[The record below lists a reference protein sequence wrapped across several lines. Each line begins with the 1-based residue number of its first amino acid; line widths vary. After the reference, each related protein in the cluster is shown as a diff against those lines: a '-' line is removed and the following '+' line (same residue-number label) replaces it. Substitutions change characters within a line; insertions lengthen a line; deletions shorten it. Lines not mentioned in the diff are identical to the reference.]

1 MLNYQTLNEAL
12 FDNASDQRTVTY
24 IEGRD
29 DEQVITYA
37 QLYER
42 ALAMLGRLQQL
53 GLEPGDELIILTR
66 SNPDFID
73 AFWGAVLGGIVPV
86 PVAVGISDEHRAK
99 LYKIFGKLQRP
110 WLFTDADNLARLK
123 KFAES
128 HDMSGDYTWL
138 EQRTL
143 KLDELQGEPPAGKPH
158 TPKAEDV
165 AFIQF
170 SSGSTSDPK
179 GVVLTHRNILTN
191 LNAIAEGAGYTEQ
204 DISLSWM
211 PLTHDMGLIGF
222 HLNMVA
228 CNMSQCLIPT
238 DLFSRRPLIWWQK
251 ASEKKATVLCS
262 PNFGYK
268 HFLKALGD
276 KKLDGVDLSHVRVL
290 YNGAEPI
297 SVTLIEQFMDV
308 MQEYGLRREVMFT
321 VYGLA
326 EATLAVAFPV
336 QGEMYRAIH
345 LDRHQLRLDDQVTY
359 VDTTHPDAVSFA
371 IEGQPVQDMQVKITD
386 EKNRALKPNHIGDVQ
401 IKGPSVTAGYYL
413 NEQANHAALTG
424 DGWLNTGDQGLLTEN
439 NELVIT
445 GRTKEIIFANG
456 LNYYPHDI
464 EHIALQCDKL
474 ELGKVVAFGVRQ
486 PDQQEDE
493 LLIFILHRGDLN
505 DFLGLSREV
514 THIINEQTGL
524 DIAHMI
530 PVKRIPKT
538 TSGKL
543 QRRLLGDDYLKGE
556 YDEVLRELKQLDT
569 AAHAGEDSDLSPT
582 EQEVMSICHEVLKEK
597 QLHLHDNF
605 FDVGISSLALAE
617 IHQRIDDKHPGLIDV
632 VDLFEYQTIAEV
644 SALIDQKKGS

>member
-1 MLNYQTLNEAL
+1 MLNYQTLNDAL
-12 FDNASDQRTVTY
+12 LDNASEQRTITY
-24 IEGRD
+24 IEGKD
-29 DEQVITYA
+29 TEQVISYR
-37 QLYER
+37 QLHQQ
-42 ALAMLGRLQQL
+42 ALEMLYQLQQK
-53 GLEPGDELIILTR
+53 GLQSGDELILLTR
-66 SNPDFID
+66 SNPHFID

-86 PVAVGISDEHRAK
+86 PVAVGISDEHRSK
-99 LYKIFGKLQRP
+99 LFKIFNKLQRP
-110 WLFTDADNLARLK
+110 YLFTDAENLERLK
-123 KFAES
+123 KFAEA
-128 HDMSGDYTWL
+128 HGMVADYAYL

-143 KLDELQGEPPAGKPH
+143 LIDELSDSSEQGEPHSPQAD
-158 TPKAEDV
+158 DV

-179 GVVLTHRNILTN
+179 GVVLTHRNIITN
-191 LNAIAEGAGYTEQ
+191 LNAIATGAGYTND

-276 KKLDGVDLSHVRVL
+276 KTLDNVELSHVRVL

-297 SVTLIEQFMDV
+297 SVSLIEQFLDV
-308 MQEYGLRREVMFT
+308 MKDYGLQRETMFT

-326 EATLAVAFPV
+326 EATLAVAFPP

-345 LDRHQLRLDDQVTY
+345 LDRHKLRLDDEVTY

-371 IEGQPVQDMQVKITD
+371 IEGKAVRDIEIKVTD
-386 EKNRALKPNHIGDVQ
+386 ETNNTLPANHIGDVQ
-401 IKGPSVTAGYYL
+401 IKGPSVTSGYYL

-439 NELVIT
+439 GELVIT

-464 EHIALQCDKL
+464 ENIALHCEQL

-493 LLIFILHRGDLN
+493 LLIFILYRGDLAE
-505 DFLGLSREV
+505 FLPLARQV
-514 THIINEQTGL
+514 THIVNEQTGL
-524 DIAHMI
+524 DISHVI

-543 QRRLLGDDYLKGE
+543 QRRLLGDDYLNGE
-556 YDEVLRELKQLDT
+556 FDDALRQLQQLDDQ
-569 AAHAGEDSDLSPT
+569 AHAGEDDNLTPT
-582 EQEVMSICHEVLKEK
+582 EQEVKAICDEVLKDK
-597 QLHLHDNF
+597 QLHRDDNF

-617 IHQRIDDKHPGLIDV
+617 IHQRIDDKYPDLIDV
-632 VDLFEYQTIAEV
+632 VDLFEYQTIAEI
-644 SALIDQKKGS
+644 SAFMDKKKVA

>member
-12 FDNASDQRTVTY
+12 IGNASDQRTVTY

-29 DEQVITYA
+29 SEQVISYR
-37 QLYER
+37 QLHEQ
-42 ALAMLGRLQQL
+42 ALRMLGRLQTA
-53 GLEPGDELIILTR
+53 GLKAGDELIILTR

-86 PVAVGISDEHRAK
+86 PVAVGISDEHRSK
-99 LYKIFGKLQRP
+99 LYKIFNKLERP
-110 WLFTDADNLARLK
+110 WLFTDADNLERLK
-123 KFAES
+123 KFAEAHEMAS
-128 HDMSGDYTWL
+128 DYAFV

-143 KLDELQGEPPAGKPH
+143 LQDQLDQPHEAGQPH
-158 TPKAEDV
+158 TPQPEDV

-191 LNAIAEGAGYTEQ
+191 LNAIAEGAGYTDT

-268 HFLKALGD
+268 HFLKSLGD
-276 KKLDGVDLSHVRVL
+276 KQLENVDLSHVRVL

-297 SVTLIEQFMDV
+297 SVTLIEQFLEV
-308 MQEYGLRREVMFT
+308 MQDYGLRREVMFT

-326 EATLAVAFPV
+326 EATLAVAFPS
-336 QGEMYRAIH
+336 QGEMYRAVH
-345 LDRHQLRLDDQVTY
+345 LDRHKLRLDDQVTF

-371 IEGQPVQDMQVKITD
+371 IEGPPVRDMQIKITD
-386 EKNRALKPNHIGDVQ
+386 ERNGTLPENHIGDVQ
-401 IKGPSVTAGYYL
+401 IKGPSVTAGYYR
-413 NEQANHAALTG
+413 NEAANHVALTG
-424 DGWLNTGDQGLLTEN
+424 DGWLNTGDQGFLTEN

-456 LNYYPHDI
+456 LNYYPHDL
-464 EHIALQCDKL
+464 ENIALQCEQL
-474 ELGKVVAFGVRQ
+474 ELGKVVAYGVRQ
-486 PDQQEDE
+486 PDEQEDE
-493 LLIFILHRGDLN
+493 LLIFILYRGDLAG
-505 DFLGLSREV
+505 FLPLAREV

-524 DIAHMI
+524 DIAHVI

-556 YDEVLRELKQLDT
+556 YDSVLQALQQQDNAL
-569 AAHAGEDSDLSPT
+569 HAGEDDDLNPT
-582 EQEVMSICHEVLKEK
+582 EREIKTICDEVLTDKP
-597 QLHLHDNF
+597 LHLHDNF

-632 VDLFEYQTIAEV
+632 VDLFEYQTIAEL
-644 SALIDQKKGS
+644 AAFMDQKRAG

>member
-12 FDNASDQRTVTY
+12 LDNASDERSLTY

-29 DEQVITYA
+29 DEQCVTYR
-37 QLYER
+37 QLHEQ
-42 ALAMLGRLQQL
+42 ALKMLGRLQKL
-53 GLEPGDELIILTR
+53 GLEAGDELIIFTR
-66 SNPDFID
+66 SNPRFIE
-73 AFWGAVLGGIVPV
+73 AFWGSVLGGIVPV
-86 PVAVGISDEHRAK
+86 PVAVGISDEHRSK
-99 LYKIFGKLQRP
+99 LYKIFNKLQRSY
-110 WLFTDADNLARLK
+110 LFTDSENLQRLK
-123 KFAES
+123 KFAEAHGMVS
-128 HDMSGDYTWL
+128 DYAWL
-138 EQRTL
+138 EERTIL
-143 KLDELQGEPPAGKPH
+143 LDQEDVSADTGRTHSPQPD
-158 TPKAEDV
+158 DV

-179 GVVLTHRNILTN
+179 GVVLTHRNIITN

-222 HLNMVA
+222 HLNMLA

-276 KKLDGVDLSHVRVL
+276 KKLEAVDLSHVRVL

-297 SVTLIEQFMDV
+297 SVSLIEQFLDV
-308 MQEYGLRREVMFT
+308 MQEYGLKRETMFT

-336 QGEMYRAIH
+336 QGEMYRAVH
-345 LDRHQLRLDDQVTY
+345 LDRHKLRLDDQITY

-371 IEGQPVQDMQVKITD
+371 IEGRPVRDMQVKITD
-386 EKNRALKPNHIGDVQ
+386 ENNRSLPADHIGDVQ

-413 NEQANHAALTG
+413 NEEANHAALTG
-424 DGWLNTGDQGLLTEN
+424 EGWLNTGDQGFLTEN
-439 NELVIT
+439 SELVIT

-493 LLIFILHRGDLN
+493 LLIFILHRGELAE
-505 DFLGLSREV
+505 FLPLSREV

-524 DIAHMI
+524 DIAHVI

-543 QRRLLGDDYLKGE
+543 QRRLLGDDYLNGE
-556 YDEVLRELKQLDT
+556 YDEVLQQLQQLDD
-569 AAHAGEDSDLSPT
+569 AAHTGEDTDLTAT
-582 EQEVMSICHEVLKEK
+582 EQQVKAICDEVLKEK
-597 QLHLHDNF
+597 KLHLHDNF

-617 IHQRIDDKHPGLIDV
+617 IHQRIDDQHPGLIDV
-632 VDLFEYQTIAEV
+632 VDLFEYQTIAEI
-644 SALIDQKKGS
+644 SAFMDKKQST

>member
-12 FDNASDQRTVTY
+12 IGNASDQRTVTY
-24 IEGRD
+24 IEARD
-29 DEQVITYA
+29 SEQVITYRELHA
-37 QLYER
+37 R
-42 ALAMLGRLQQL
+42 ALATLGRLQQM

-99 LYKIFGKLQRP
+99 LYKIFNKLQRP
-110 WLFTDADNLARLK
+110 WLFTDADNLERLK
-123 KFAES
+123 KFANA
-128 HDMSGDYTWL
+128 HGMVADYTWL

-143 KLDELQGEPPAGKPH
+143 QLDSAGAGAGPGKPH
-158 TPKAEDV
+158 TPQADDV

-191 LNAIAEGAGYTEQ
+191 LNAIAEGAGYTEA

-251 ASEKKATVLCS
+251 ASEKRATVLCS

-276 KKLDGVDLSHVRVL
+276 KKLDDMDLSHVRVL

-297 SVTLIEQFMDV
+297 SVSLIEQFLDV
-308 MQEYGLRREVMFT
+308 MQEYGLQRETMFT

-336 QGEMYRAIH
+336 QGEMYRAVH
-345 LDRHQLRLDDQVTY
+345 LDRHKLRLDDKVTY
-359 VDTTHPDAVSFA
+359 VDTTHSDAVSFA
-371 IEGQPVQDMQVKITD
+371 IEGRPVKDMQVKITD
-386 EKNRALKPNHIGDVQ
+386 ENNRTLPADHIGDVQ

-424 DGWLNTGDQGLLTEN
+424 EGWLNTGDQGFLTEN
-439 NELVIT
+439 GELVIT

-464 EHIALQCDKL
+464 EHIALNCEKL

-493 LLIFILHRGDLN
+493 LLIFILYRGDLAE
-505 DFLGLSREV
+505 FLPLAREV

-524 DIAHMI
+524 DITHVI

-543 QRRLLGDDYLKGE
+543 QRRLLGDDYLNGE
-556 YDEVLRELKQLDT
+556 YDSILQELHKQDD
-569 AAHAGEDSDLSPT
+569 AAHAGEDSDLTAT
-582 EQEVMSICHEVLKEK
+582 EQEVMGICHEVLKDK
-597 QLHLHDNF
+597 PLHLHDNF

-617 IHQRIDDKHPGLIDV
+617 IHQRIDDKYPGLIDV
-632 VDLFEYQTIAEV
+632 VDLFEYQTIAEI
-644 SALIDQKKGS
+644 SAFMDQKKAG

>member
-1 MLNYQTLNEAL
+1 MLTYQTLNEAL
-12 FDNASDQRTVTY
+12 LDNASDQRTLTY
-24 IEGRD
+24 IEGRET
-29 DEQVITYA
+29 EQSITYR
-37 QLYER
+37 QLYEQ
-42 ALAMLGRLQQL
+42 AQVMLGRLQAA
-53 GLEPGDELIILTR
+53 GMRTGDELIILTR
-66 SNPDFID
+66 SNPDFIE

-86 PVAVGISDEHRAK
+86 PVAVGISDEHRSK
-99 LYKIFGKLQRP
+99 LYKIFNKLERP
-110 WLFTDADNLARLK
+110 WLFTDAENLARLK
-123 KFAES
+123 KFAEA
-128 HDMSGDYTWL
+128 HDMTSDYAFVG
-138 EQRTL
+138 QRTL
-143 KLDELQGEPPAGKPH
+143 LRDEQTHKGEIGQPH
-158 TPKAEDV
+158 IPQPEDV

-191 LNAIAEGAGYTEQ
+191 LNAIAEGAGYTET

-276 KKLDGVDLSHVRVL
+276 KKLEGVDLSHVRVL

-297 SVTLIEQFMDV
+297 SVTLIEQFLDV
-308 MQEYGLRREVMFT
+308 MQDYGLKREVMFT

-326 EATLAVAFPV
+326 EATLAVAFPP
-336 QGEMYRAIH
+336 QGEMYRAVH
-345 LDRHQLRLDDQVTY
+345 LDRHKLRLDDQITY

-371 IEGQPVQDMQVKITD
+371 IEGPPVRDMQIKISD
-386 EKNRALKPNHIGDVQ
+386 ENNGTLPADHIGDVQ
-401 IKGPSVTAGYYL
+401 IKGPSVTAGYYR
-413 NEQANHAALTG
+413 NEEANHVALTG
-424 DGWLNTGDQGLLTEN
+424 EGWLNTGDQGFLTEN

-464 EHIALQCDKL
+464 EYIALHCEQL

-486 PDQQEDE
+486 PEQQEDE
-493 LLIFILHRGDLN
+493 LLIFILYRGDLTG
-505 DFLGLSREV
+505 FLTLAREV

-524 DIAHMI
+524 DIAHVI

-538 TSGKL
+538 TSGKV

-556 YDEVLRELKQLDT
+556 YDSVLQELQQLDN
-569 AAHAGEDSDLSPT
+569 AAHAGEDDDLSPT
-582 EQEVMSICHEVLKEK
+582 EREIKTICDEVLTDKP
-597 QLHLHDNF
+597 LHLHDNF

-632 VDLFEYQTIAEV
+632 VDLFEYQTIAEI
-644 SALIDQKKGS
+644 SAFMDQKKAV